1 MLLSFWLCY
10 CGNPQVR
17 KKSRRKKEIFM
28 DMLFIIKIIGSL
40 IFAYLL
46 LLAGRDEFQKN
57 GYMLSWDWVT
67 QSNRK
72 SDLQS
77 ILDEARKHSKNCP
90 YCGNNEF
97 LIESLSRG
105 QTYRARHTFICSTC
119 GVEHNMTAKR
129 ILTKMKR
136 SKRIQKIIL

>member
-1 MLLSFWLCY
+1 
-10 CGNPQVR
+10 
-17 KKSRRKKEIFM
+17 
-28 DMLFIIKIIGSL
+28 
-40 IFAYLL
+40 
-46 LLAGRDEFQKN
+46 
-57 GYMLSWDWVT
+57 MLSWDWVT

-97 LIESLSRG
+97 LVESLSRG

-136 SKRIQKIIL
+136 SKRIQNHLVNQGKCLSFNKPCFVEGGMNWLFVFQRARNELALQLI